1 MVLTMLPMYATTT
14 QRRTATISTVTLLQW
29 RYYNNNNS
37 NSNLKGHIIKM
48 HSEPATQKHRAVQM
62 EYLSITEHTSP
73 VTAIYETTDSY
84 E

>member
-14 QRRTATISTVTLLQW
+14 QQRTATISTVTLLQW
-29 RYYNNNNS
+29 RYYNNS